1 MRSKCKCW
9 FYKCRGLDKTRRG
22 VEAWEV
28 ESFRR
33 VLGDSGKATAE
44 ERGTAWSVKVKP
56 CRRGAEMAKQAK
68 VMAMMRRKEERKEK
82 NDTRTRRN
90 NEYGDEMVMG
100 RGKKK
105 K

>member
-1 MRSKCKCW
+1 MR
-9 FYKCRGLDKTRRG
+9 RD

-44 ERGTAWSVKVKP
+44 ERGMAWSVKVKP
-56 CRRGAEMAKQAK
+56 CRRGAEIAKQAK
-68 VMAMMRRKEERKEK
+68 VMAMMRREERKEK

-100 RGKKK
+100 RGKKEVR
-105 K
+105 